1 MTTIRNFHESL
12 ERDLSR
18 LTAEIQT
25 RRGEGGGELLS
36 SHELVK
42 QSLGTFRENVPVN
55 AEQSAPM
62 PQSTADDAVQQ
73 SGGSRAS
80 FPSYFTDGAV
90 PQAVQ
95 IEVEKLIDLVFHDSL
110 ERAVREAQKHP
121 PFVED
126 AFHDALV
133 DVLIPELKKRGA
145 L

>member
-1 MTTIRNFHESL
+1 MPTIRNFHESL
-12 ERDLSR
+12 EKDLSR

-25 RRGEGGGELLS
+25 RRNESGGEPLAE
-36 SHELVK
+36 HELVK
-42 QSLGTFRENVPVN
+42 QSLGTFRENVPVS
-55 AEQSAPM
+55 AEQSVPA
-62 PQSTADDAVQQ
+62 PQSTTGSSASSDDA
-73 SGGSRAS
+73 RAS

-90 PQAVQ
+90 PQAIQV
-95 IEVEKLIDLVFHDSL
+95 EVEKLIDLVFHDSL

-133 DVLIPELKKRGA
+133 DVLVPELKKRGA